1 MANAIFNNIHIGGI
15 ACAVPEKVEKIT
27 DYIDELGENEVYK
40 FIETTGVKERHC
52 VTGNQTTSDLCFVA
66 AEQLM
71 KEKQIDKESIDALI
85 FLTQSPDYT
94 LPATSHVI
102 HKRLGL
108 SKNCIAFDI
117 NLGCSGY
124 VYGLYLA
131 STMLQGGS
139 IKRILFLAGE
149 MSVEN
154 PEASI
159 KDVILFGHAGTA
171 TIIERGNTEMK
182 CLLKANGEGYSS
194 LIIPGGAVRNPIMDG
209 KNFYKQTTMHM
220 DGADVFGF
228 TITEIPRAFKE
239 FFDLYGG
246 DIHDYDYCV
255 FHQANLLILKQLA
268 RKLKLPLEKMPISLD
283 RYANTSSASI
293 PLGIV
298 DLCERE
304 QVPETIKLITSGFG
318 VGLSWGVTS
327 FEVESKNVLPMI
339 YTSDYYEEAY
349 RG

>member
-1 MANAIFNNIHIGGI
+1 VANAVFNNIHIAGI
-15 ACAVPEKVEKIT
+15 ACAVPENVQKIT
-27 DYIDELGENEVYK
+27 DYIDELGESETHK
-40 FIETTGVKERHC
+40 FIETTGVRERHC

-66 AEQLM
+66 AEQLI
-71 KEKQIDKESIDALI
+71 KEKQIAKESIDAII
-85 FLTQSPDYT
+85 FLTQTPDYFI
-94 LPATSHVI
+94 PATSHVL

-108 SKNCIAFDI
+108 SKDCLAFDI

-124 VYGLYLA
+124 SYGLYIA
-131 STMLQGGS
+131 SSLLQSGS

-149 MSVEN
+149 SGVQN
-154 PEASI
+154 PESSI

-171 TIIERGNTEMK
+171 TIIERGDTEMK
-182 CLLKANGEGYSS
+182 CLLKANGEGYSA
-194 LIIPGGAVRNPIMDG
+194 LITPGGAMRNPVKDVQNYYNETAG
-209 KNFYKQTTMHM
+209 YM
-220 DGADVFGF
+220 DGAEVFGF

-239 FFDLYGG
+239 FFELYGG
-246 DIHDYDYCV
+246 TIDDYDYCV

-268 RKLKLPLEKMPISLD
+268 RKIKLPLEKMPVSID

-304 QVPETIKLITSGFG
+304 QVPETLNLITSGFG
-318 VGLSWGVTS
+318 VGLSWGVVS
-327 FEVESKNVLPMI
+327 FKVESQNVLPMI
-339 YTSDYYEEAY
+339 YTSDYYEGAF

>member
-27 DYIDELGENEVYK
+27 DYIDQLGENEVYK

-85 FLTQSPDYT
+85 FLTQSPDYF
-94 LPATSHVI
+94 LPATSHVL

-139 IKRILFLAGE
+139 IKRVLFLAGE
-149 MSVEN
+149 MSVGN
-154 PEASI
+154 PETSI

-171 TIIERGNTEMK
+171 TLIERGNTEMK

-194 LIIPGGAVRNPIMDG
+194 LITPGGCVRNPITDS
-209 KNFYKQTTMHM
+209 KNYYKQTAYHM
-220 DGADVFGF
+220 DGPDVFGF
-228 TITEIPRAFKE
+228 TITEVPRAFKE

-246 DIHDYDYCV
+246 NINDYDYCV
-255 FHQANLLILKQLA
+255 LHQANLLILKQLA

-293 PLGIV
+293 PLVIV

-304 QVPETIKLITSGFG
+304 QVPETINLISSGFG

-339 YTSDYYEEAY
+339 YTSDYYKEAF